1 MGKMFL
7 FVLHLIFIVVA
18 ATALGDLSLNVHQV
32 SFSLI
37 GSAFADI
44 LNVMFLLNIA
54 LYMTDQEEQL
64 YLENHAIY
72 INTRLSTLCWLL
84 RI

>member
-1 MGKMFL
+1 MCHPFWVFHDQQDPKSIAEVAKIMGKMFL

-18 ATALGDLSLNVHQV
+18 AMALGGLSLNVHQV

-44 LNVMFLLNIA
+44 
-54 LYMTDQEEQL
+54 
-64 YLENHAIY
+64 HA
-72 INTRLSTLCWLL
+72 
-84 RI
+84 